1 MSEEIATT
9 ESDNVAEKGVV
20 SDTATDNATISSEN
34 GEVDNEEQ
42 DNSKDT
48 NAKTAADA
56 DTETKANS
64 DDDADAETET
74 ETSKPIENDEQPT
87 DLFDA
92 LKSND
97 AVDGEEQQT
106 NVSAEEPMEVDE
118 HDNDADEETVQE
130 TSTNAAQDE
139 QIQNQNDQNDQNDGS
154 DEKNAENNEN
164 AESAEQTTEEK
175 ADESSQMEVDCETP
189 EGEDVPDLAKK
200 AVQADDS
207 IMEHNVEQL
216 NCSNFSDPA
225 PKDQPIS
232 DDPFDSLL
240 RSNDTV
246 SNIDVS
252 TTSSTDAQDQRDNE
266 AATAADE
273 DDSDN
278 NNDNDDDLEHEND
291 NENED
296 DRDNENENENENE
309 NTNEDDRDTSSHHDG
324 STIEGKRFE
333 PITIFFLLFIV
344 FLKNKCSHFAC
355 P

>member
-20 SDTATDNATISSEN
+20 SDTATDNATISGEN

-48 NAKTAADA
+48 NAETVADADA
-56 DTETKANS
+56 DTEAKANS
-64 DDDADAETET
+64 DEDADAETDT
-74 ETSKPIENDEQPT
+74 DKPIENDEQPT

-97 AVDGEEQQT
+97 AVDGDEQQT

-118 HDNDADEETVQE
+118 HVNDAEEESVQE

-139 QIQNQNDQNDQNDGS
+139 PTQNQNDQNDQNDGS
-154 DEKNAENNEN
+154 DENDAQNNEN

-225 PKDQPIS
+225 PKDQTIS

-252 TTSSTDAQDQRDNE
+252 TTSSTDAQDQRDHE
-266 AATAADE
+266 TATGADE
-273 DDSDN
+273 DEAGSDHDSDN

-296 DRDNENENENENE
+296 DRDHENENENE

-324 STIEGKRFE
+324 STIEGKRFQ
-333 PITIFFLLFIV
+333 PIIICLFLCCFR
-344 FLKNKCSHFAC
+344 K
-355 P
+355 